1 MLLGKLTQVDHLF
14 ELSSSMKEAKR
25 EYKVFAVIPSLL
37 KNWIL
42 YIVYATLDHIPPFVW
57 EILHVITDIYFF
69 WIQKLINYVRPH
81 SRVIYYEAIKKL
93 DECDTYQMWCQQAS
107 VVDEITGAN
116 LWRRNFFSRRYDFN
130 SVIEQYT
137 ILENTLRE
145 ENFDIVKEKFSTTGP
160 CMLRNFAGI
169 GDKKLFTKSLMGTK
183 QLIEQYLTRI
193 LEGLDM
199 LNTQTLTPTSFFQ
212 RCKLSL
218 GTTALILQGGSLFGL
233 FHLGVIKGLL
243 LQDLMP
249 NIISG
254 SSMGA
259 CVASLFGCLSNEQL
273 KQLLTDDNLLSII
286 KNDVELLK
294 SCGYGNLEQH
304 LNLGTLIQN
313 LIHHGYSQDVYLFIR
328 FVMKYIVKEKTFEE
342 VYQITGKVFNIV
354 IHPTDKSC
362 PNLLNYVTTPN
373 VLIKSAIECSLGS
386 GVISQ
391 DTSLLCKNLENEIE
405 PFLNINKD
413 KQVKF
418 LTPENATNP
427 SITESPYTRLTELF
441 NVNNFIVSLARPY
454 LAPLVVNDLK
464 HEIKTSKYYYYKH
477 YPNIP
482 SINATSA
489 SMTHRPSSQSPIKA
503 STVEELEA
511 EPVMSPVPPSSAIND
526 SAEYIIPELGI
537 PQLNFTEMEPLAF
550 KFKYHLERKL
560 KNIATME
567 FRHRM
572 EVLDNLGLLCSMI
585 KRLIIDEK
593 TPRSATEIAVVPRMK
608 SLSLTRIIEGQLNN
622 IPYWIKS
629 GERST
634 WPALALIKTRCAVE
648 FKLDDIIRVRRSR

>member
-1 MLLGKLTQVDHLF
+1 
-14 ELSSSMKEAKR
+14 MKETAQ
-25 EYKVFAVIPSLL
+25 EYKVSAVIPTLL

-42 YIVYATLDHIPPFVW
+42 RVVYATLDHIPPFVW

-69 WIQKLINYVRPH
+69 WVQKLINYVRPH
-81 SRVIYYEAIKKL
+81 SRVIYYNAIKKL

-130 SVIEQYT
+130 SVIEQYS
-137 ILENTLRE
+137 ILENMLRE
-145 ENFDIVKEKFSTTGP
+145 EKYDVVKEKFSTTGP

-183 QLIEQYLTRI
+183 LLIEQYLTRI
-193 LEGLDM
+193 LEGLDI
-199 LNTQTLTPTSFFQ
+199 LNNQTLTPTSFFQ

-233 FHLGVIKGLL
+233 FHLGVIRGLL

-273 KQLLTDDNLLSII
+273 KQLLTDDNLLNII
-286 KNDVELLK
+286 KNDVDLLK

-386 GVISQ
+386 GVISE

-405 PFLNINKD
+405 PFLNINKN

-418 LTPENATNP
+418 LTPENANNP

-477 YPNIP
+477 YPNMP
-482 SINATSA
+482 PINANTVRKTQRS
-489 SMTHRPSSQSPIKA
+489 SSQSPIKA
-503 STVEELEA
+503 GTVEDLEP
-511 EPVMSPVPPSSAIND
+511 EPLMSPAPPSSAVND

-572 EVLDNLGLLCSMI
+572 EVLDNLGLLCSLI

-593 TPRSATEIAVVPRMK
+593 TPRSATEISVVPRMK

-648 FKLDDIIRVRRSR
+648 FKLDDIIRARRSR